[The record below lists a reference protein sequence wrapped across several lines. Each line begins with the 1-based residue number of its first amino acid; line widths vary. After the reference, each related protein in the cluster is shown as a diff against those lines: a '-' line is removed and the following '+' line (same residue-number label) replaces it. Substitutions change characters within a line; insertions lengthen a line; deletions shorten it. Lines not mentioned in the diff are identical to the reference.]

1 MKVERARVRPEQRDS
16 PIFSLPW
23 RWLRRVNLWP
33 RLVIGVSLGFL
44 VLMLV
49 VGVLI
54 LSIVQDSR
62 SRILDERLVIAEMAA
77 KQIDVVFSQNF
88 AGLEGAAGSVEGSSV
103 SSPAQ
108 SFPVQVQSLLQ
119 DVDDTW
125 LGFYLIDGSGQVVA
139 AAPNER
145 TSVPFAV
152 GGTLQPTF
160 VSGQRS
166 VSQPYVDAV
175 SGRPAALLVVPVPNA
190 QGTASLNLAGAIDL
204 SRADLLGTLANAKG
218 LGKTGHAELVD
229 SDGLVIAST
238 EGAAFQSPGEHRTWY
253 LQMLGQG
260 GEGVATVP
268 LEARSSTEGMNEA
281 GTHIMAFQRLTD
293 APWGVAVGGSES
305 ETLAPVNDLRN
316 EMLLVVAASLVVL
329 WLVTLIGARI
339 LVRPVRTLTA
349 AADRMRSG
357 DLETPIHVTEGG
369 EIGRLGE
376 TLEGMR
382 TRLGASL
389 DEIKTRD
396 ADLER
401 RVHKRTEEVQAL
413 YEELKAKEVL
423 RRRLLDSVISAQ
435 EEERK
440 RIARELH
447 DETGQALTGIIMSLE
462 AAEEALPRDPEAARQ
477 RLEGAASLAR
487 QSIDLIRQLVV
498 DLRPAALDDLGLVP
512 ALRAFA
518 ETRLGE
524 RGVELQMEVSNMKD
538 RLSPPVETCLFRVV
552 QEAVTNIIRHSNA
565 KTARIHLGRRD
576 GIVSLSVEDDGQGFD
591 VAEVRASPRS
601 DRALGLAGMEERVSL
616 VGGELTIE
624 SAPGKGT
631 IVRANIDVT
640 SESSR

>member
-1 MKVERARVRPEQRDS
+1 
-16 PIFSLPW
+16 
-23 RWLRRVNLWP
+23 
-33 RLVIGVSLGFL
+33 LGFL

-77 KQIDVVFSQNF
+77 RQIDVVFNENF
-88 AGLEGAAGSVEGSSV
+88 VGLEGAAGSLQDSSA

-108 SFPVQVQSLLQ
+108 SFPVQAQGLLQ
-119 DVDDTW
+119 DVDETW
-125 LGFYLIDGSGQVVA
+125 LGFYLVDGSGQVVA
-139 AAPNER
+139 AAPEER
-145 TSVPFAV
+145 KSVPFAV
-152 GGTLQPTF
+152 GGALQPTF
-160 VSGQRS
+160 VAGQRS

-175 SGRPAALLVVPVPNA
+175 SGRPAALLVVPVPNT
-190 QGTASLNLAGAIDL
+190 QGDASLNLAAAIDL

-229 SDGLVIAST
+229 SNGLVIAST
-238 EGAAFQSPGEHRTWY
+238 EGAPFLAPGEHRTWY
-253 LQMLGQG
+253 LQLLGQG
-260 GEGVATVP
+260 GEGVAPVP

-293 APWGVAVGGSES
+293 VPWGVAVGGSES

-316 EMLLVVAASLVVL
+316 EMLLVGAASLIVL
-329 WLVTLIGARI
+329 WLATLVAARI
-339 LVRPVRTLTA
+339 LVRPVRVLTS

-357 DLETPIHVTEGG
+357 DLETPIHVAEGG

-382 TRLGASL
+382 MRLSASL
-389 DEIKTRD
+389 DEIKARD
-396 ADLER
+396 ADLEK

-423 RRRLLDSVISAQ
+423 RSRLLDSVISAQ

-462 AAEEALPRDPEAARQ
+462 AAEEALPRDPEVARQ
-477 RLEGAASLAR
+477 RLERAASLAR

-524 RGVELQMEVSNMKD
+524 KGVELQMEVSNMKD

-576 GIVSLSVEDDGQGFD
+576 GVVSLSVEDDGQGFD

-631 IVRANIDVT
+631 IVRAKIDVT